1 MRFEKLNDDK
11 IRITLNREDLEKKD
25 INLHD
30 FMSSSIESQDLF
42 FDMLNEAEKE
52 IGFVTKNYQIRIEA
66 LAVASGDFII
76 TVTRSLPSNNHKE
89 DNALHKASSSKKVKV
104 RRKQTPTDTANALY
118 AFPSFE
124 EFCQFCLFLQCH
136 KIPYSNIAKNIVLY
150 VYKDVYY
157 VALENINI
165 HYPCLKKLFSNTTE
179 FATYLNYSNL
189 WINKLKENGKI
200 VMKNNAIR
208 TCLKYFA

>member
-76 TVTRSLPSNNHKE
+76 TVTRSLPSNNHK
-89 DNALHKASSSKKVKV
+89 LLLQKKLKLEEN
-104 RRKQTPTDTANALY
+104 KLLLILQMLY
-118 AFPSFE
+118 M
-124 EFCQFCLFLQCH
+124 LFLHLKSFASFVYFYNATKYHILTLQ
-136 KIPYSNIAKNIVLY
+136 KI
-150 VYKDVYY
+150 
-157 VALENINI
+157 
-165 HYPCLKKLFSNTTE
+165 
-179 FATYLNYSNL
+179 
-189 WINKLKENGKI
+189 
-200 VMKNNAIR
+200 
-208 TCLKYFA
+208 

>member
-76 TVTRSLPSNNHKE
+76 TVTRSLPSNSHKE
-89 DNALHKASSSKKVKV
+89 DNVSHKVSSSKKVKV
-104 RRKQTPTDTANALY
+104 RRKQAPIDTANALY
-118 AFPSFE
+118 SFPSFE
-124 EFCQFCLFLQCH
+124 EFCQFCVFLKCNN
-136 KIPYSNIAKNIVLY
+136 IPYSNIAKSIVLY
-150 VYKDVYY
+150 EYKNVYY

-165 HYPCLKKLFSNTTE
+165 HYPYLKKLFSNITE